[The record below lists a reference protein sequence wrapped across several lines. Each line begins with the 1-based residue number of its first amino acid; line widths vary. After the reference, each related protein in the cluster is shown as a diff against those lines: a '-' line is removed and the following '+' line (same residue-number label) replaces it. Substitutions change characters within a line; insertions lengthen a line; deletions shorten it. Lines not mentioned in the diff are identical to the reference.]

1 MFLAYLTQY
10 LPTVRRSTYIHS
22 QYQTCANNQQYTLLG
37 WFKAFSGSAMATSRR
52 GDEYYRS
59 LYAKEP
65 DFHRLALQD
74 ADFKAMWDHR
84 YSTRACCN
92 HQR

>member
-1 MFLAYLTQY
+1 MFLTYLPQY
-10 LPTVRRSTYIHS
+10 LPTVHFTYNASNPCKSSITYVLRLF
-22 QYQTCANNQQYTLLG
+22 QGLFG
-37 WFKAFSGSAMATSRR
+37 GSAMATSRR

-74 ADFKAMWDHR
+74 ADFKAMWDHTHK
-84 YSTRACCN
+84 TRACCD
-92 HQR
+92 RRR

>member
-1 MFLAYLTQY
+1 MT
-10 LPTVRRSTYIHS
+10 
-22 QYQTCANNQQYTLLG
+22 NNITSSC
-37 WFKAFSGSAMATSRR
+37 FKTSSGLAMANSRR

-65 DFHRLALQD
+65 DFHQLALQD

-84 YSTRACCN
+84 RRTRVATIDADSRAVSAQATSWTSPTRLLSN
-92 HQR
+92 SLPRPF